1 VSQILRNFLS
11 NAIKFTEKGEVRVWS
26 TVNPDADL
34 ITFHVRDTGIGIA
47 EEDLGVIFEEFGQV
61 AHPMQ
66 SRVKGTGLGLPL
78 SKRLAELL
86 GGAIKVQSAPGQGSV
101 FSVTLPR
108 IYRAA
113 EIVEATEEEWAV
125 DPSRVP
131 VLVVDDDLADS
142 FAMQRLLSSTGYQPI
157 VARTVAAAKRALGH
171 VQPAAVLLDVVLAGD
186 ESWRLILGLR
196 QGETTGNIP
205 IVVTSS
211 TGEERKALHLG
222 ADAYLRKPI
231 DHPRLLDTLDRL
243 TGNRSTTRVL
253 LVDDEEVTRYLVR
266 QLLPRGV
273 YDVRE
278 AKSGTEGLAQ
288 LLNEPPDVV
297 LLDLKMPEMTGF
309 ELLDRISDEASLDAV
324 PAIVL
329 TSAILTLDE
338 RQRLRRAA
346 RIMSK
351 SDLSGSSLTGAITD
365 ALGGSP
371 SEAA

>member
-1 VSQILRNFLS
+1 
-11 NAIKFTEKGEVRVWS
+11 
-26 TVNPDADL
+26 
-34 ITFHVRDTGIGIA
+34 
-47 EEDLGVIFEEFGQV
+47 
-61 AHPMQ
+61 
-66 SRVKGTGLGLPL
+66 L

-86 GGAIKVQSAPGQGSV
+86 GGSIAVQSSPGQGSV
-101 FSVTLPR
+101 FSVTVPR
-108 IYRAA
+108 VHRAA
-113 EIVEATEEEWAV
+113 EAVEAVAEEEWAI
-125 DPSRVP
+125 DPNRVP

-142 FAMQRLLSSTGYQPI
+142 FATQRLLSGTGYQPL
-157 VARTVAAAKRALGH
+157 VARTVAAAKRAIERM
-171 VQPAAVLLDVVLAGD
+171 QPAAVLLDVVLAGD

-196 QGETTGNIP
+196 QGEATGNIP
-205 IVVTSS
+205 IVVISS
-211 TGEERKALHLG
+211 TGEERKALNLG

-231 DHPRLLDTLDRL
+231 DRERLLNILDRL

-278 AKSGTEGLAQ
+278 AKSGIEGLAQ

-309 ELLDRISDEASLDAV
+309 ELLDRISNETTLDRV

-351 SDLSGSSLTGAITD
+351 SDLSGSALTGAITD
-365 ALGGSP
+365 VLGDRP
-371 SEAA
+371 SAAA